1 MLTIQEQQQILKL
14 VRKMIRND
22 RTRRTK
28 VKNYVCS
35 GKKVKESEKKDF
47 EELHDLLKE
56 LG

>member
-1 MLTIQEQQQILKL
+1 MLTIQEQQQVLKL

-35 GKKVKESEKKDF
+35 DKKVKESEKKDF